1 MKSYIY
7 KKSIAILIIVILFG
21 STSCDEE
28 AILREVPLDF
38 ASPENSFV
46 TLSDFNSGIYAMY
59 DIIRV
64 TLSAAEHR
72 PLDYLYGTDIGYN
85 GAQQLNQRFGSYLAT
100 LTAQSTQASYH
111 WQQYY
116 KVISSSN
123 IILNR
128 LGESQLTDQQRLLI
142 EAQAKL
148 FRGLAYRNLGFLYG
162 GVPIE
167 LEEVGSP
174 KTDYVRATRT
184 ETYEQA
190 VSDLEFASQ
199 NLQGVTEVMDGEVS
213 DLAAYHLLAET
224 YVALERWDDAIDAA
238 TVVINDPNTSLMT
251 VRFGSRSS
259 EPGDVYWDL
268 FRRENQNRS
277 AGNTEG
283 IWVFQQEVDVLGGA
297 LQSGSRSGAQL
308 ERDHAPRPWSFAVKD
323 PGGVAPFLPL
333 GVSDYTG
340 GRGIGRLRGTNHFN
354 YGIWINSDWN
364 DMRNSEYNF
373 VRDVAFNNPESE
385 WYGQMISDHM
395 DEFRKSNDDTI
406 RYFYPYQSKV
416 TTPGN
421 HPAELFVDP
430 VLKTLNAGTAG
441 ATYTD
446 QYYIRLAET
455 YLLRAEA
462 YLGRNDADLAA
473 DDINVVRSR
482 AQATLVTPGE
492 IDIDYLL
499 DERMRELGV
508 EEDRRLT
515 LNRLGKLYDRA
526 SRYCDGNPVAANFG
540 CDVQPFH
547 NLFPIP
553 FSEIEA
559 NTGAE
564 LTQNDGYSA
573 AN

>member
-1 MKSYIY
+1 MKNLSYNIFY
-7 KKSIAILIIVILFG
+7 VCILLLGIW
-21 STSCDEE
+21 SCDESS
-28 AILREVPLDF
+28 ILEEVPLDF
-38 ASPENSFV
+38 ASPENSFI
-46 TLSDFNSGIYAMY
+46 TLNDFNSAIYAMY

-64 TLSAAEHR
+64 TLSASEHR

-85 GAQQLNQRFGSYLAT
+85 GAQQLSTRFGSYLAT
-100 LTAQSTQASYH
+100 LTPQSTQARYH

-116 KVISSSN
+116 KVISSAN

-128 LGESQLTDQQRLLI
+128 LDESEMTEAQKALI

-148 FRGLAYRNLGFLYG
+148 FRGLSYRNLAYLYG

-174 KTDYVRATRT
+174 KTDYVRATKQ
-184 ETYEQA
+184 ETLQQA
-190 VSDLEFASQ
+190 VSDLEYAAQ
-199 NLQGVTEVMDGEVS
+199 NLPGVTEVRDGEVN

-224 YVALERWDDAIDAA
+224 YVALERWDDAITAA
-238 TVVINDPNTSLMT
+238 SIVIDDPNTALMT
-251 VRFGSRSS
+251 ERFGSRST

-268 FRRENQNRS
+268 FRRNNQNRS

-283 IWVFQQEVDVLGGA
+283 IWVFQQEVDVLGGE

-308 ERDHAPRPWSFAVKD
+308 ERDHAPRPWSFGYKD
-323 PGGVAPFLPL
+323 PSGTAPFLPL

-354 YGIWINSDWN
+354 YGIWENSDWE
-364 DMRNSEYNF
+364 DMRNSEHNF
-373 VRDVAFNNPESE
+373 IRDVAFNNPASE
-385 WYGQMISDHM
+385 WYGQTIRDHW
-395 DEFRKSNDDTI
+395 ELFRQSNDDTI
-406 RYFYPYQSKV
+406 RFFYPYQSKV

-421 HPAELFVDP
+421 HPPELFVDP
-430 VLKTLNAGTAG
+430 DLKTLNAGTAG

-462 YLGRNDADLAA
+462 YMGQGNFDQAA
-473 DDINVVRSR
+473 ADINVVRGR
-482 AQATLVTPGE
+482 AQATPVQPDEL
-492 IDIDYLL
+492 DIDYIL

-515 LNRLGKLYDRA
+515 LNRLGKLYDRT
-526 SRYCDGNPVAANFG
+526 SRYCEGNPVAANFG
-540 CDVQPFH
+540 CDVQPYH
-547 NLFPIP
+547 DLFPIP
-553 FSEIEA
+553 FSEIES
-559 NTGAE
+559 NTGATLE
-564 LTQNDGYSA
+564 QNPGYSA
-573 AN
+573 D